1 MTNQSVTNT
10 NEADMVMEKHR
21 ISSGA
26 IVIDEG
32 KVLLVRHQLTDKYD
46 FWVAPGGGVIG
57 EEDILTAAV
66 REAKEETGFN
76 VEPLKPVYLEQLHQP
91 ATHHIKTW
99 ILCRLIDGN
108 LSVGA
113 PEATRENIVEARFF
127 SRDDIQKEKRPVF
140 PEVLCDQLWKDY
152 ADDFPAFKYLG
163 IRAMEFY

>member
-1 MTNQSVTNT
+1 M
-10 NEADMVMEKHR
+10 DIKKHR

-46 FWVAPGGGVIG
+46 FWVAPGGGVID
-57 EEDILTAAV
+57 EEDILSAAV

-76 VEPLKPVYLEQLHQP
+76 VEPVKPVYIEQFYQP
-91 ATHHIKTW
+91 TTHHIKTW
-99 ILCRLIDGN
+99 VLCRLVGGN
-108 LSVGA
+108 MSVEA

-127 SRDDIQKEKRPVF
+127 SREEIQNEQRPVF
-140 PEVLCDQLWKDY
+140 PEIVNTRLWEDY
-152 ADDFPAFKYLG
+152 ADDFPAFRYLG